1 MFKVKCRGQ
10 KFAKKGRWCYIM
22 NIMIKFKKD
31 QIYEQLKREILGQTL
46 FPGMRLP
53 NEKILARRLN
63 VGQVTLRSAL
73 ARLEAEKLVERVRGK
88 GTFVSEPAIRR
99 TFLLILPDGAETL
112 ETPSRYI
119 AEGLASAAE
128 KYSVTLERCPAS
140 LLMSF
145 SDAECREMIC
155 RNMISGIVLETGHS
169 RIAPE
174 LIRKVRSFALPTVI
188 PHGLP
193 GDAERSGFLVL
204 RTDERSAFAD
214 GLRCLR
220 DYGHRRAA
228 FLRLYLPQ
236 EDLQSIRGFS
246 DAEAQSFCREI
257 GLDDDPELFVT
268 AGNSPE
274 ELRSAVR
281 KWMHSGNPPTAI
293 MCHSDRIAMK
303 ICFMLKELD
312 IRIPEDVSVM
322 GYCNYPGSQLML
334 PALSTIDIHL
344 HKCGEIALEKLFD
357 SRSWYDPQRVPEEI
371 FTPYELLLR
380 GSTAEILS

>member
-1 MFKVKCRGQ
+1 
-10 KFAKKGRWCYIM
+10 
-22 NIMIKFKKD
+22 MIEFKKD

-88 GTFVSEPAIRR
+88 GTFVSEPAVRR

-119 AEGLASAAE
+119 AEGLAAAAE
-128 KYSVTLERCPAS
+128 KHSVTLERCPAS

-145 SDAECREMIC
+145 SPEECREMIC
-155 RNMISGIVLETGHS
+155 RNAISGIVLETGHA
-169 RIAPE
+169 RISPE
-174 LIRKVRSFALPTVI
+174 VIDKVRSFGLPTVI

-193 GDAERSGFLVL
+193 LDAEKSGFLVL
-204 RTDERSAFAD
+204 RTNERNAFAD

-220 DYGHRRAA
+220 DYGHKKVA

-236 EDLQSIRGFS
+236 ENLESIRGFS
-246 DAEAQSFCREI
+246 DNGVGEFCREI

-268 AGNSPE
+268 VENSPE
-274 ELRSAVR
+274 ELRLAVR
-281 KWMHSGNPPTAI
+281 KWMQRSAPPTAI
-293 MCHSDRIAMK
+293 ICHSDRIAMK
-303 ICFMLKELD
+303 ICFMLKELN
-312 IRIPEDVSVM
+312 IRIPEDISIM

-344 HKCGEIALEKLFD
+344 HKCGEIALEELLN
-357 SRSWYDPQRVPEEI
+357 SSSWYRPGITPQEI

-380 GSTAEILS
+380 GSTAKISSDR